1 MLIAS
6 VFRAISLQMCR
17 IPRIT
22 GSDATLRRVPRRT
35 NSIPR
40 WKPVRGAAS
49 EPYCTDAGF
58 NSAGDGKAEI
68 AVA

>member
-1 MLIAS
+1 MLLATIFRVIRLPSARPSKTLPGNAS
-6 VFRAISLQMCR
+6 
-17 IPRIT
+17 
-22 GSDATLRRVPRRT
+22 GSRT
-35 NSIPR
+35 DRPSSIPR

-49 EPYCTDAGF
+49 EPHCTDAGF

>member
-1 MLIAS
+1 MLLATIVRVIRLQSCARPSRTLPADAS
-6 VFRAISLQMCR
+6 S
-17 IPRIT
+17 
-22 GSDATLRRVPRRT
+22 RT
-35 NSIPR
+35 DRPSSIPR

-49 EPYCTDAGF
+49 EPHCTDAGF

>member
-1 MLIAS
+1 MLLATIFRVIRPPRCARPSETLPGDAS
-6 VFRAISLQMCR
+6 
-17 IPRIT
+17 
-22 GSDATLRRVPRRT
+22 GSRTDRPTAT
-35 NSIPR
+35 PR

-49 EPYCTDAGF
+49 EPYCAEAGF